1 MIIIIA
7 ATILAIMIILQ
18 MWKQDR
24 ELLRQTEMERR
35 WHCGAMCRQ
44 NNVISSIMM
53 INHDDDDVDD
63 DVDDYSY
70 MTMMIMLKIW
80 GRVCYQL
87 QEGRRRLL
95 LVPNFLAC
103 R

>member
-1 MIIIIA
+1 MMIIH
-7 ATILAIMIILQ
+7 
-18 MWKQDR
+18 DFD
-24 ELLRQTEMERR
+24 E
-35 WHCGAMCRQ
+35 
-44 NNVISSIMM
+44 ND
-53 INHDDDDVDD
+53 DDDDVDD

-103 R
+103 RWGLCLHHHEYDEVDYDDDG